1 MAHGL
6 VLYTMDQKAYMYM
19 YMYMYMYNYSRSIYE
34 SLCKNVFLHV
44 GERLDLESMPLIM

>member
-19 YMYMYMYNYSRSIYE
+19 YTCNYSRSIYE
-34 SLCKNVFLHV
+34 SLCKNVLLHV